1 MLFIV
6 GLFGIRHVRR
16 LNHCAAAVISS
27 RTDTETATK
36 GNAEG
41 SCAWK
46 MALFRYLFK
55 VKRTASEQIAYMRET
70 LIVDV
75 MFGCSMAIFTEEP
88 EQMRIT
94 DHGCAAKFSK
104 RNSALPISVDMPE
117 RTI

>member
-1 MLFIV
+1 MLFIA
-6 GLFGIRHVRR
+6 GNFRIRHVHR

-27 RTDTETATK
+27 RTDTETATE

-55 VKRTASEQIAYMRET
+55 VKRAASEQIAYMRET

-75 MFGCSMAIFTEEP
+75 MFGGGMTIFAEEP
-88 EQMRIT
+88 EQMRIA
-94 DHGCAAKFSK
+94 DHSYTAKFGK
-104 RNSALPISVDMPE
+104 RNSVLPISVDMPE